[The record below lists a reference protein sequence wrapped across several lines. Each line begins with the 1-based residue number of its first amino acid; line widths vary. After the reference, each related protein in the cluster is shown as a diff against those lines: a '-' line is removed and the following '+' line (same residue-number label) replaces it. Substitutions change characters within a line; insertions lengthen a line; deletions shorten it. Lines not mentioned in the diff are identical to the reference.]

1 MDLRLVT
8 EQGTVHD
15 VRLDSD
21 DVTVERTVRI
31 GREHGFVRAEV
42 RGQARPPGLL
52 PVPQLDMEAFTN
64 PIRLVV
70 GEVPAGTQ
78 PEFAHPAHA
87 R

>member
-1 MDLRLVT
+1 
-8 EQGTVHD
+8 
-15 VRLDSD
+15 
-21 DVTVERTVRI
+21 
-31 GREHGFVRAEV
+31 
-42 RGQARPPGLL
+42 
-52 PVPQLDMEAFTN
+52 MEAFTN